1 MDGFPQSRRR
11 VQTALIDSLLSFTCR
26 YEATICVSLRGAL
39 CIGWRVVGQWGL
51 ELFSSSS
58 IRTTS
63 SLPPSPPHPNT
74 TTMSS
79 VTRRSLLTLARARPA
94 AQSLAARP
102 STLFARRY
110 QSSDDFSPT
119 GKSIPVPEAV
129 NMRDTGLNDGL
140 EGDNGKMD
148 WSRSFHGLST
158 EAFPKEVVE
167 ILTAPLDPED
177 VEIKPGNSTSPLTP
191 SPPLLLLLLGLV
203 RAIG

>member
-1 MDGFPQSRRR
+1 LRLFTRRF
-11 VQTALIDSLLSFTCR
+11 VHWLA
-26 YEATICVSLRGAL
+26 RG
-39 CIGWRVVGQWGL
+39 GGVGVGAFF
-51 ELFSSSS
+51 LFKHKNHF
-58 IRTTS
+58 IPKP

-191 SPPLLLLLLGLV
+191 SPHLLLLLLGLV